1 MAGPARSVV
10 TRPSRS
16 GGQIGCLSSW
26 PSLTRGSRLGR
37 HLAPKQDGRVIG
49 ERSDAVL
56 RTAMPGHDQLPTSVN
71 RLIFRPT
78 RNANWFYQQ
87 PENKD
92 LVLFYEYYHGDSAM
106 GMGASHQT
114 GWSSLIAALINQN
127 FPVS

>member
-1 MAGPARSVV
+1 MPFPTGSGNILELEEI
-10 TRPSRS
+10 SRELS
-16 GGQIGCLSSW
+16 KRFLASFQINADK
-26 PSLTRGSRLGR
+26 SRRIHG
-37 HLAPKQDGRVIG
+37 
-49 ERSDAVL
+49 
-56 RTAMPGHDQLPTSVN
+56 
-71 RLIFRPT
+71 
-78 RNANWFYQQ
+78 NANWFYQQ